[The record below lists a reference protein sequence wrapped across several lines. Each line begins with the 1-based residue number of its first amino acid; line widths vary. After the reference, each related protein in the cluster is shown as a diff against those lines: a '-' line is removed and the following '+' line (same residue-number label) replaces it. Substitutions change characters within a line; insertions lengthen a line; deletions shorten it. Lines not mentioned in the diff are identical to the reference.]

1 METNNQFGQPVKNLR
16 GQCVL
21 IVEDEYFLA
30 DDLAT
35 GFADAGIDILGP
47 VPTLAK
53 ALVFAEHKQLSGA
66 VLDINLGSD
75 KVYEVADALVGRG
88 VPVVFVTGYDKSD
101 IPARFADVPFCQKP
115 AEFTEVIEA
124 LGRATIR

>member
-1 METNNQFGQPVKNLR
+1 MENNDPEPESAVSLR
-16 GQCVL
+16 GRCVL

-30 DDLAT
+30 DDLAK
-35 GFADAGIDILGP
+35 GFADVGIDILGP

-53 ALVFAEHKQLSGA
+53 ALVFAEHRQLSGA

-75 KVYEVADALVGRG
+75 KVYEVADALVGRD
-88 VPVVFVTGYDKSD
+88 VPVVFVTGYAKSD

-115 AEFTEVIEA
+115 AEFAEVIEA
-124 LGRATIR
+124 LGRAASR